1 MADKKISD
9 LTSNPTITGFEEIPL
24 EKDNENFKNTFNDL
38 KEFIGSGTNVEGGNA
53 SSIYLNSQI
62 IDGGNA

>member
-1 MADKKISD
+1 MADSTIGN
-9 LTSNPTITGFEEIPL
+9 LTENTTIVGTEELAI
-24 EKDNENFKNTFNDL
+24 EKSGSNFKNTFNDL
-38 KEFIGSGTNVEGGNA
+38 KEFIGSGINIEGGNA